1 MVKMSDVAKLA
12 NVSTATVSRVL
23 RSPETVKENTRQK
36 VLSVI
41 EELNYQPNILA
52 RHFRRSET
60 NTILVIVPNIM
71 NTVFAEIVGGIEQ
84 AAAANGYKVLLRN
97 TNLDVRNEYEAIDH
111 LKQRQVDGMILLSE
125 RLEKKTLLEIS
136 KQYPVVLAS
145 AYIEGLKVPTVSIDN
160 ISSSREATEH
170 LIRLGHKRI
179 ANICGPLFSSIS
191 RDRLKGF
198 KQAVY
203 QNDLEVDSVLIQEG
217 EFTFDSGYN
226 QMLKFLALEVPPT
239 AVFAANDE
247 MAMGAIKAAKEN
259 GLKVPEDMAV
269 VGFDNIKFSSMFEP
283 ALTTI
288 AQPKYEM
295 GKKAM
300 ELLLEQMQGVV
311 HTKIQHVLDTNL
323 VIRDSCGAK
332 KAELV

>member
-1 MVKMSDVAKLA
+1 MSDVAKIA

-23 RSPETVKENTRQK
+23 RSPETVKENTRKK

-52 RHFRRSET
+52 RHFRRNET
-60 NTILVIVPNIM
+60 NTVLVIVPNIM
-71 NTVFAEIVGGIEQ
+71 NTVFSEIVGGIEQ
-84 AAAANGYKVLLRN
+84 AASISGYKVLLRN
-97 TNLDVRNEYEAIDH
+97 TNRDVRNEYEAIDH

-125 RLEKKTLLEIS
+125 RLEKQTILNIS
-136 KQYPVVLAS
+136 QQYPVVLAS

-170 LIRLGHKRI
+170 LIKLGHKRI
-179 ANICGPLFSSIS
+179 AHICGSLFSLIS
-191 RDRLKGF
+191 RDRVKGF
-198 KQAVY
+198 NQAIY
-203 QNDLEVDSVLIQEG
+203 QNEIQMESVLIQEG
-217 EFTFDSGYN
+217 DFTFDSGYN
-226 QMLKFLALEVPPT
+226 QMLKFLALDVPPT

-259 GLKVPEDMAV
+259 GLRVPEDLAV
-269 VGFDNIKFSSMFEP
+269 VGFDNIKFSSIFEP

-300 ELLLEQMQGVV
+300 ELLLEQMKGVV
-311 HTKIQHVLDTNL
+311 HTKSQYVLDSKL
-323 VIRDSCGAK
+323 IIRESCGAK
-332 KAELV
+332 MAELV